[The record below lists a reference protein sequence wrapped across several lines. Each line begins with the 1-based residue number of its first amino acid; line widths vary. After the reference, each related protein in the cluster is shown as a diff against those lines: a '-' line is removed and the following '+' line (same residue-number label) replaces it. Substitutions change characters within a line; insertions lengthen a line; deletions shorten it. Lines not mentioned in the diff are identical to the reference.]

1 MRAADGGKRTV
12 VGTAVRVSSPDR
24 VLFPA
29 TGFTKADLAA
39 FYVAIAPVLLPHVAG
54 HPLTL
59 HRFPEGLG
67 GPSFFQTRAPS
78 HPAWIR
84 VQRMYT
90 FRSGKEVDAVVL
102 DDVDGLVWA
111 ANLSTIELH
120 PFLACADD
128 LEHPGV
134 VVFDLDPGR
143 GATFADACEV
153 ATRVR
158 AIAGAA
164 RLVSYAKVSG
174 GLGVHVV
181 VPVSWDHSFAETKAF
196 ARAVAALL
204 ARDEPDRVTD
214 MMPVHYRTGRVF
226 VDWSQNDAGKSTIA
240 PYSLR
245 ANAAPTVALPVTWS
259 EIEHVAATRD
269 PRSLV
274 FTPRDALRRVAEQGD
289 LLATVARDGDRPR
302 LPTAGE

>member
-1 MRAADGGKRTV
+1 MARRAAGKRTTV
-12 VGTAVRVSSPDR
+12 DVARLSSPDR

-29 TGFTKADLAA
+29 TGFTKRDLAD
-39 FYVAIAPVLLPHVAG
+39 YNVRIAPVLLPHVAG

-67 GPSFFQTRAPS
+67 GPSFFQTRAPA
-78 HPAWIR
+78 HPSWIR
-84 VQRMYT
+84 VQRMHT
-90 FRSGKEVDAVVL
+90 FRSGKQVDAVVL
-102 DDVDGLVWA
+102 DDVAGLVWA

-143 GATFADACEV
+143 GATFADACAV
-153 ATRVR
+153 ARRVR
-158 AIAGAA
+158 D
-164 RLVSYAKVSG
+164 LVDAFGLASYPKVSG
-174 GLGVHVV
+174 GLGVHVI
-181 VPVSWDHSFAETKAF
+181 VPVSWEHGFAETKAF

-204 ARDEPDRVTD
+204 TREQPDRVTD
-214 MMPVHYRTGRVF
+214 MMPVHYRAGRVF

-240 PYSLR
+240 PYSVR
-245 ANAAPTVALPVTWS
+245 ANATPAVALPVTWP
-259 EIEHVAATRD
+259 EVEHVAATRD

-274 FTPRDALRRVAEQGD
+274 FSPDDALRRVAELGD
-289 LLATVARDGDRPR
+289 LLAPVVRDGERPR
-302 LPTAGE
+302 LPARDA